1 MVIREAIHGYL
12 CFKEKK
18 EHEISGRILCRIL
31 CRIFTYNPHS
41 INEIDKTLCRI
52 CVFAYIFVTNATGTA
67 KNRLITP
74 LPVCPTVRAKRC
86 TAPQKRKF
94 SLKQRKHQA

>member
-1 MVIREAIHGYL
+1 MVIRETIHGYL

-18 EHEISGRILCRIL
+18 EHEILGRILCRIL
-31 CRIFTYNPHS
+31 CRIFTHNPHS

-67 KNRLITP
+67 KKSPYHSPPCMSYSASEAMHCSTKTQI
-74 LPVCPTVRAKRC
+74 
-86 TAPQKRKF
+86 
-94 SLKQRKHQA
+94 

>member
-1 MVIREAIHGYL
+1 MVIRETIHGYL

-18 EHEISGRILCRIL
+18 EHEILGRILCRIL
-31 CRIFTYNPHS
+31 CRIFTHNPHS

-67 KNRLITP
+67 KKIALS
-74 LPVCPTVRAKRC
+74 LP
-86 TAPQKRKF
+86 
-94 SLKQRKHQA
+94 SLYVLQCERSDALLHENANLA